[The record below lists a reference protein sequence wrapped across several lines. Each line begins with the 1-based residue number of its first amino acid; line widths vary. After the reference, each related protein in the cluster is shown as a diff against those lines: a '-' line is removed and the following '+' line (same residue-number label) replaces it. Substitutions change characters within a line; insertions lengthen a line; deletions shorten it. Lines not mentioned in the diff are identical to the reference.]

1 MENVLISSLPI
12 ILIICVW
19 IVIIYRMR
27 KFSKSNNFVN
37 RQDEMIGLL
46 KEIKDELKELN
57 KNNSEKKL

>member
-12 ILIICVW
+12 IFIICVW